1 MPTTKRH
8 TKVQEKGHED
18 DVVEVPINLEEE
30 TIEKLK
36 NVIITE
42 KRHYQRLED
51 IQYYKNLGEKY
62 YNLYLD
68 ILSER
73 QKRYEIERLFVEES
87 IDMMIDIINKK
98 IETIQEY
105 NNHEKETNLFLKLDD
120 NSFVDYESSL
130 EVAKEKISNIHDIFI
145 SDYTKAIG
153 TFEDYLENLKFDEDV
168 IETEYWQKI
177 HKRFEELQA
186 SMDDERK
193 QLEKEKLKLEESIS
207 ALNIKIE
214 KEEIRQLARRK
225 VLESQRAKLLEELD
239 SLSSSN

>member
-1 MPTTKRH
+1 MPITKRH
-8 TKVQEKGHED
+8 TKIQEDENVD
-18 DVVEVPINLEEE
+18 IPINLEEE
-30 TIEKLK
+30 TIKKLK

-73 QKRYEIERLFVEES
+73 QKRYEMERLFVEES
-87 IDMMIDIINKK
+87 VDMMIDILNKK
-98 IETIQEY
+98 ITTIEEY

-130 EVAKEKISNIHDIFI
+130 EETKKKISEIHDIFI
-145 SDYTKAIG
+145 ADYTKAIG

-177 HKRFEELQA
+177 HKRFDEIQA
-186 SMDDERK
+186 SMDDERE
-193 QLEKEKLKLEESIS
+193 QLQKEKLKLEESIS

-225 VLESQRAKLLEELD
+225 VLESQKAKLLEELD
-239 SLSSSN
+239 SLSSNN